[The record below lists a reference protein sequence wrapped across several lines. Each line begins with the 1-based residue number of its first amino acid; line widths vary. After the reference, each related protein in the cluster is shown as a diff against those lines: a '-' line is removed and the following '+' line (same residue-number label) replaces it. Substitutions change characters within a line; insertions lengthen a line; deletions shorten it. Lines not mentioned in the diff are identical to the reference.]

1 MTKRVEAAR
10 ILEVLVQNAQKGER
24 YRLKLVDDPVVY
36 EGIPLSIPG
45 DATHDQDSFR
55 LDVTSPLA
63 CAGLMYGRIRDIEWI
78 EPVRDA

>member
-1 MTKRVEAAR
+1 MTKRVEPSR
-10 ILEVLVQNAQKGER
+10 ILEVLVQNAEKGGR

-45 DATHDQDSFR
+45 DATRDQDSFR
-55 LDVTSPLA
+55 VDVTSPLA

-78 EPVRDA
+78 EPVRDT